1 MRTGNPEGARSM
13 RRVWK
18 QLLAGVL
25 AFGVFGAA
33 SAYTLTITPADQ
45 TTTVGS
51 QIGIGIT
58 ASDFGVAGGLGAYNL
73 DLSFEAGVLGFDRVV
88 DGLGMGTVAF
98 GLDYALNGGVLTLTD
113 TSFDDPATLLASQSA
128 SFTLFTVYFNA
139 IGEGTSFLSL
149 SGVTLSDALGNA
161 MSEYSLSEGSVT
173 VQGVTAPVPEPG
185 TLPLIALGGLA
196 CLWMQRRHRAS
207 QSRA

>member
-88 DGLGMGTVAF
+88 DGLGMGTVAQLVVAAEDEAAAQAAIVA
-98 GLDYALNGGVLTLTD
+98 GEAGGPLLETD
-113 TSFDDPATLLASQSA
+113 
-128 SFTLFTVYFNA
+128 
-139 IGEGTSFLSL
+139 
-149 SGVTLSDALGNA
+149 
-161 MSEYSLSEGSVT
+161 
-173 VQGVTAPVPEPG
+173 EP
-185 TLPLIALGGLA
+185 
-196 CLWMQRRHRAS
+196 H
-207 QSRA
+207 